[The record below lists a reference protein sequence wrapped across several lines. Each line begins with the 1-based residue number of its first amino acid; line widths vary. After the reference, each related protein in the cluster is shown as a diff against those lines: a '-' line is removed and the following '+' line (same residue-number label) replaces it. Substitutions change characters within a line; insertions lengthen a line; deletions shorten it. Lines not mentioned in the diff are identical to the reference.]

1 MYMDNL
7 QVEDKQIEEG
17 KTFESPPPL
26 RIQTKMWSEH

>member
-17 KTFESPPPL
+17 KTFESPLRPSPPPPQ
-26 RIQTKMWSEH
+26 IQT